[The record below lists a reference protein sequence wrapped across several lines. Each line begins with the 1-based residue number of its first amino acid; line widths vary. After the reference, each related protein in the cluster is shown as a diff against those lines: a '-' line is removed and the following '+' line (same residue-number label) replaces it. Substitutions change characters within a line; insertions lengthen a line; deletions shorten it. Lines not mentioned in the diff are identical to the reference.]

1 MHDESSAECDRL
13 RSLVEAAEAA
23 MSSQQEST
31 VALEEQVRLLR
42 ESAEAQRAEH
52 SSDRAGLI
60 DEHSSAIEHLQ
71 ATMRSEALDAER
83 ERESR
88 HAAMSDE
95 HAAALSNAREEHA
108 EAVSA
113 LRSTHEDELRSLA
126 SSHAVLSTEHE
137 ESVAALRSEHGDA
150 LRLASERHASSTA
163 EMREQHEEGVAA
175 TAESHAAVLSS
186 LKAEH
191 ASLVSLMRES
201 EEALS
206 VEAASRLAAVG
217 ADHDAALA
225 SAEESHASAIESM
238 ERAHASKV
246 AELRS
251 REEEL
256 RLKLSASEAEVEQMQ
271 YSSGSSLRSV
281 NTLRAELSLG
291 PQTAYAQQVQYSADR
306 AHLLREH
313 ESSIHQ
319 MESAVKQ
326 VEQDRQLRL
335 ESMSWEHQVELFSEH
350 EQHVA
355 AISTLQASQLNE
367 TETAVAE
374 IRQQYEYTTETEAA
388 EVERLRALVS
398 AADTTITTQEG
409 SVANLEEQVQA
420 QQSRLS
426 AATEALKS
434 VEAEHTSVVA
444 SMEHAHASA
453 LTDLKSEEE
462 KLRLQLSAAEA
473 EVEQMQYSADTSI
486 DSVTSMSRTVNVL
499 QEELG
504 ALEQSAYAQQT
515 ADSVSRRLSAAEL
528 QSALEQLEY
537 SQSPALML
545 SRIESD
551 TSPVRA
557 ADTSQAWSESSPVE
571 SDESSQSRLWIQPPG
586 DTPDQPAGPAA
597 VFSSGG
603 AATLAKEQAKKNA
616 ELLRGSG
623 SGDQERAAEVVLPN
637 QTKRSPEPEPPSIGS
652 AIPQRYTRAETV
664 PEVRDS
670 RRKEASAPTPL
681 KLDAEFAIRHIGT
694 PLRQMPPNVAKPPDA
709 RKRTPHPPSTPPPAP
724 ALSARDR
731 EIADKIRAI
740 YRRVAPAKV
749 AKVDDLLRRHKGQ
762 GEEVLRLVEMKYC
775 S

>member
-1 MHDESSAECDRL
+1 MESL
-13 RSLVEAAEAA
+13 RS
-23 MSSQQEST
+23 
-31 VALEEQVRLLR
+31 
-42 ESAEAQRAEH
+42 ESALTLRASVERHDGDRAE
-52 SSDRAGLI
+52 LI
-60 DEHSSAIEHLQ
+60 DEHSSAIERLQ

-126 SSHAVLSTEHE
+126 SSRAALSTEHE
-137 ESVAALRSEHGDA
+137 ESVTALRSEHGDA

-217 ADHDAALA
+217 SDHDAALA
-225 SAEESHASAIESM
+225 SAEESHASSIESM

-246 AELRS
+246 ADLRS
-251 REEEL
+251 REDEL

-281 NTLRAELSLG
+281 NTLRAELALG

-306 AHLLREH
+306 AHLLQEH

-355 AISTLQASQLNE
+355 AVSTLQASQLNE

-374 IRQQYEYTTETEAA
+374 IRQQYEHTAETEAA
-388 EVERLRALVS
+388 EVERLRARVS
-398 AADTTITTQEG
+398 AADNTITTQEG

-462 KLRLQLSAAEA
+462 ELRLQLSAAEA
-473 EVEQMQYSADTSI
+473 EVEQMQYSANTSI

-557 ADTSQAWSESSPVE
+557 ADTSQAWSESSPAE

-586 DTPDQPAGPAA
+586 DTPDQPAGPAS

-603 AATLAKEQAKKNA
+603 AATLVKEQAKKNA
-616 ELLRGSG
+616 ELLRGSDG
-623 SGDQERAAEVVLPN
+623 GDQERGAEVVLPD

-652 AIPQRYTRAETV
+652 AIPRKYTRAETV
-664 PEVRDS
+664 PEVPDS
-670 RRKEASAPTPL
+670 GRKEASAPTPP
-681 KLDAEFAIRHIGT
+681 KLDADFAIRHIGT

-709 RKRTPHPPSTPPPAP
+709 SAKRTPHPPSTPPPAP

-731 EIADKIRAI
+731 EIADQIRAI

-749 AKVDDLLRRHKGQ
+749 SKVDDLLRRHKDSQ
-762 GEEVLRLVEMKYC
+762 EVLRLVQMKYC